1 MYIWSFQI
9 EDLEE
14 KMKEI
19 EEERKK
25 EKEAFEK
32 EREGF
37 VNPGKCLYCVFVIIN
52 ICLLNCPNCLLISY
66 KVKTV
71 LQSASFFVL
80 SA

>member
-52 ICLLNCPNCLLISY
+52 ICLLNCLLILY
-66 KVKTV
+66 KVRTV